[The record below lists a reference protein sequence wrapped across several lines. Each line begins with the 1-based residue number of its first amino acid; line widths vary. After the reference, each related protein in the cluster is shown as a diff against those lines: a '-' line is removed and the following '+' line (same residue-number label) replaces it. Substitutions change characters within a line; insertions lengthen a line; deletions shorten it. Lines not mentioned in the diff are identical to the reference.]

1 MLLQVIYLNPKP
13 IIFKVKSNDNIK
25 YSLNIKS
32 LKVNSKFNNNHQFAF
47 IYVI

>member
-13 IIFKVKSNDNIK
+13 IIFKVKSNYNIK
-25 YSLNIKS
+25 YSLSIKL
-32 LKVNSKFNNNHQFAF
+32 LKVNSKLNNNHQYSF